1 MFVCT
6 LLYWWKK
13 NTEVLYIFSS
23 ESQLRV
29 KSEVGKGYWK
39 NKVKV

>member
-13 NTEVLYIFSS
+13 NMEVLYIFPSK
-23 ESQLRV
+23 SQLRV
-29 KSEVGKGYWK
+29 KSEDGKGYWK
-39 NKVKV
+39 AKVKV